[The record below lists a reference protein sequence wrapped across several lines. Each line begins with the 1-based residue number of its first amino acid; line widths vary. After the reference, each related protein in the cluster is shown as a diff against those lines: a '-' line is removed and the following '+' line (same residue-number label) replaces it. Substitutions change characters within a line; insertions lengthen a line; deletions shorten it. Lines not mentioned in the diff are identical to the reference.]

1 MRRDP
6 QQHLALGQRLAHQPE
21 GALREIAQPAM
32 DQLGRGRRGAGGE
45 IVLLDQQDLEAAS
58 GGIARNA
65 DAVDA
70 APDDGEIEVRHAA
83 PADSPLGRSMGPKQ
97 GRAQAR
103 GSGRAAA
110 GA

>member
-1 MRRDP
+1 
-6 QQHLALGQRLAHQPE
+6 
-21 GALREIAQPAM
+21 M
-32 DQLGRGRRGAGGE
+32 DQLGGGRRGRGGE

-83 PADSPLGRSMGPKQ
+83 PADSPLWRSMGPKQ
-97 GRAQAR
+97 GQAQAMEQK
-103 GSGRAAA
+103 SGRALTAA
-110 GA
+110 